1 MGYGGTRRA
10 RRAGRVRSR
19 TLASRSHDSRD
30 LGRNLEPPDSRWIG
44 SDGTKA
50 GSQNTFQSFG
60 GRCVGQRTSGNG
72 IGSPTSLGAAASRER
87 SPGGSA
93 LQAACRFYRGQALT
107 KVFAIEQARGKRPGY
122 GKTPQRPHLLVNS
135 IWVSFMLPVHV

>member
-30 LGRNLEPPDSRWIG
+30 LGRNLAPPDSRWTG

-60 GRCVGQRTSGNG
+60 GRRVGQRTSGNG

-107 KVFAIEQARGKRPGY
+107 KVFAMEQALGKRRGQR
-122 GKTPQRPHLLVNS
+122 KTTA
-135 IWVSFMLPVHV
+135 PVPLTANLSWYFFH